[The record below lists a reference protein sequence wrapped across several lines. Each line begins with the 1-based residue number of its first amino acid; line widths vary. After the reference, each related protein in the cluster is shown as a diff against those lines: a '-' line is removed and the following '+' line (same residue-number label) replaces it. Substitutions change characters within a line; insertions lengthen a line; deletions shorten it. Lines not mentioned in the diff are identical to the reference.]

1 MARRGLSEAS
11 KREAAIQAS
20 TRMIARGERPL
31 YRVRTALDGSYAIV
45 GSPWLP
51 VPVVGRRESLAAV
64 RVVIAAE
71 LDVPADA
78 FDVAME

>member
-11 KREAAIQAS
+11 KRAAAIQAS
-20 TRMIARGERPL
+20 RRMIARGERPL
-31 YRVRTALDGSYAIV
+31 YRVRTAPDRSYAIV

-51 VPVVGRRESLAAV
+51 VPAVGRREVLAAV
-64 RVVIAAE
+64 RAVIAAE
-71 LDVPADA
+71 LAVPADG